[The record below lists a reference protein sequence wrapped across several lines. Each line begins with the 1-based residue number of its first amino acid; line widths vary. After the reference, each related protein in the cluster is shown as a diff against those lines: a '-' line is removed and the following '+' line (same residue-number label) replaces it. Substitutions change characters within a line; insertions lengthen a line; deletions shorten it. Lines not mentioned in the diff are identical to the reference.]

1 MAAAKLVVARESF
14 STTVDGREVL
24 VNAGTRVHATHSLAK
39 AHPQLFGPV
48 EPEADL
54 EQPTAKRSTR
64 RKRAT
69 KQ

>member
-14 STTVDGREVL
+14 ATTVEGRGVL
-24 VNAGTRVHATHSLAK
+24 VKPGPRGQATHTQAK

>member
-14 STTVDGREVL
+14 ATTVDGREVL

-39 AHPQLFGPV
+39 AHPQLFRPV

-54 EQPTAKRSTR
+54 ETPAKRSTR
-64 RKRAT
+64 RKREP
-69 KQ
+69 KR